1 MNSTKIITKRSLRT
15 CGSSMKTFLGCGMSV
30 LIIVVLVSLL
40 SNVGEIAVYN
50 QPFTYSTFHVC
61 QSSGPSFDLTLM
73 PGFGDLVPGTEPVN
87 LTLELRVGVTDPD
100 GVSSVIGSYKN
111 NSSSEWNNITMKQD
125 TSTGDPD
132 DFVAWPINYT
142 MNEPSFVVIWDIK
155 FYANDSLDN
164 WNISNVHQISICRQ
178 GSTYTT
184 TDFPIAPLIMAAG
197 LMGIIVPLL
206 FAIYRKRVTH
216 WSASSVPSQ
225 YRERGELALAANSC
239 E

>member
-1 MNSTKIITKRSLRT
+1 MKNSI
-15 CGSSMKTFLGCGMSV
+15 GSGLSI
-30 LIIVVLVSLL
+30 LIIVVLLSLL
-40 SNVGEIAVYN
+40 SSIGGTADCN
-50 QPFTYSTFHVC
+50 QLSTFHVC

-100 GVSSVIGSYKN
+100 GVSLVIGSYKN
-111 NSSSEWNNITMKQD
+111 NSSSEWNNITMKRD
-125 TSTGDPD
+125 TSTGNPD
-132 DFVAWPINYT
+132 DFVAWPLNYI

-164 WNISNVHQISICRQ
+164 WSISNLHQISICRQ

-184 TDFPIAPLIMAAG
+184 TDIPMAPLIMAAG
-197 LMGIIVPLL
+197 LLVIFVLLL

-216 WSASSVPSQ
+216 WSASIVPSQ
-225 YRERGELALAANSC
+225 YRERGELAIANSC

>member
-1 MNSTKIITKRSLRT
+1 
-15 CGSSMKTFLGCGMSV
+15 MKTFLGSSMSI

-40 SNVGEIAVYN
+40 SNVGGTAAYN
-50 QPFTYSTFHVC
+50 QLSTYSTFHVC

-100 GVSSVIGSYKN
+100 GVSAVIGSYKN
-111 NSSSEWNNITMKQD
+111 NSSSEWNNITMSRD
-125 TSTGDPD
+125 ASTSDPD

-164 WNISNVHQISICRQ
+164 WNISSLHQISICRQ

-197 LMGIIVPLL
+197 FVAIIVLIL
-206 FAIYRKRVTH
+206 FVIYRR
-216 WSASSVPSQ
+216 
-225 YRERGELALAANSC
+225 RE
-239 E
+239 